1 MKTTLLS
8 TLAASLLF
16 TSVATAE
23 TTKNLSSKEVSTQA
37 TKTATADIKSHQV
50 ELVQEALKS
59 LELSAKAVAD
69 LSENKTDEAKKDI
82 ASALGKLEA
91 ILAAEH
97 TPKLLPVERQMVV
110 KNFIGTADDV
120 SKALAEVKTLLNL
133 NKVQE
138 AGELLSSL
146 QSEIDVTVV
155 SLPLASYPDALK
167 LASKHLID
175 GEPAKAKAILEVALN
190 TFAKEEQI
198 VPIPL
203 INCKELVT
211 IASHIAKEDK
221 EQALKHLI
229 MASDELDKAEALGYV
244 SKSTTTYKVLHEMI
258 SKTEKEVKG
267 SNKAEK
273 LFNELDKTLKEFK
286 EKILSTAKGI
296 KHEVSSKK

>member
-1 MKTTLLS
+1 MQKTLLS
-8 TLAASLLF
+8 TLVASLFF

-23 TTKNLSSKEVSTQA
+23 SSKNLSSKEVSAQA
-37 TKTATADIKSHQV
+37 TKTATTNIKSHQI

-69 LSENKTDEAKKDI
+69 LNENKTDEAKKDV

-120 SKALAEVKTLLNL
+120 TKALAEVKTLLNL
-133 NKVQE
+133 NRVQE
-138 AGELLSSL
+138 AEELLSSL

-167 LASKHLID
+167 LASKYLID
-175 GEPAKAKAILEVALN
+175 GKPAKAKSVLEVALS
-190 TFAKEEQI
+190 TFAKEEQV

-203 INCKELVT
+203 INSKELVT

-221 EQALKHLI
+221 EQALKHLA

-258 SKTEKEVKG
+258 SKTEKEVNG

-273 LFNELDKTLKEFK
+273 LFNKLDETLKEFK
-286 EKILSTAKGI
+286 EKIFSTAKGI
-296 KHEVSSKK
+296 RNEASNKK